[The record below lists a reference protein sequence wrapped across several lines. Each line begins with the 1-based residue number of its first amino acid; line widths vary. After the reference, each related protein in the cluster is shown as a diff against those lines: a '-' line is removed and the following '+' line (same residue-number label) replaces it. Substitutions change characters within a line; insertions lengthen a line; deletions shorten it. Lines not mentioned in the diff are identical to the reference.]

1 MDAFNTTSMWQV
13 HCSGP
18 STKRE
23 EHTLYR
29 SMFTKTKSVCFKGR
43 GSYAV
48 VERGIYNGTKKLH
61 STIPAEKRKMFA
73 KEAYLLSQIECK
85 NIVGVL
91 GVCDKA
97 AAIKMEYIEFSYLQ
111 FERDAKVNSLE
122 RLLYTLNEGDSH

>member
-18 STKRE
+18 SNKRE

-91 GVCDKA
+91 GV
-97 AAIKMEYIEFSYLQ
+97 L
-111 FERDAKVNSLE
+111 
-122 RLLYTLNEGDSH
+122 